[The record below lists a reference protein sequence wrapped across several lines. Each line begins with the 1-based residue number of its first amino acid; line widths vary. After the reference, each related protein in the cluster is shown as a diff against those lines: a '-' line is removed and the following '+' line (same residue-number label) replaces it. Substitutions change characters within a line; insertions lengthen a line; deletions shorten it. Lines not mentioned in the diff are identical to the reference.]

1 VTSAIVTSTNT
12 WVGGAMIFSAVTYI
26 AIRERKVKG
35 VATRPATAPEAA
47 TLLLGWLAGRNEE
60 RV

>member
-1 VTSAIVTSTNT
+1 MRRELRHPVDFAD
-12 WVGGAMIFSAVTYI
+12 AEAVQSHRD
-26 AIRERKVKG
+26 AKLALEELDD
-35 VATRPATAPEAA
+35 PATAPESA